1 MKRRKEQNLLVASRQ
16 VPYQGRVTMVS
27 GTVSPVDVLAKSKTI
42 AVIGASKNPE
52 KEAYRVPSYLR
63 EHGYRIVPV
72 NPTTDEILGER
83 AYPSLLELPEQV
95 VRAIDV
101 VEVFRPSDELPQVAR
116 QADELKRRYGRP
128 LFFWAQLGLEN
139 EEAKRI
145 LEGGGIQYVMDACMR
160 TVHHLHFK

>member
-1 MKRRKEQNLLVASRQ
+1 
-16 VPYQGRVTMVS
+16 MVS
-27 GTVSPVDVLAKSKTI
+27 GTVSAVDVLAKSKTI
-42 AVIGASKNPE
+42 AVVGASKNPE
-52 KEAYRVPSYLR
+52 KEAYGVPSYLR

-72 NPTTDEILGER
+72 NPTADEILGER
-83 AYPSLLELPEQV
+83 AYPSLLELPEGV
-95 VRAIDV
+95 VRAVDV
-101 VEVFRPSDELPQVAR
+101 VEVFRPSNELPQVAR

-160 TVHHLHFK
+160 TVHQLHFKQQSG